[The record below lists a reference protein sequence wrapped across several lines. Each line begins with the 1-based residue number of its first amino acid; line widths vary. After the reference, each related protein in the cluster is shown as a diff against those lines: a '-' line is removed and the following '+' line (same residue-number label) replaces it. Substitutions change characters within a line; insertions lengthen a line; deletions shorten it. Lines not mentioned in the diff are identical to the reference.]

1 MRTPTSG
8 TGTDRAS
15 ARTGEQRPEAPRD
28 MMDSSFTF
36 LKVRGIAI
44 GAHWSWVLV
53 ASFVAWSLGSQVYPR
68 THPGLDERSYVV
80 MGIVTAVVFF
90 GSILLHELGHAF
102 QALKEGMKVHGIT
115 LWLFGG
121 VARFEGMFPSA
132 GAEFR
137 IAIAGPVVSLVLG
150 IGFTAAA
157 FFGDAAGIAEQVVG
171 VSAYLGRINLIVLAF
186 NLVPALPLDGGR
198 VLRAWLWHR
207 QKSFTAATLSAAKAG
222 RAFGYVLM
230 GIGFLGLFTSA
241 VTGGIWFIVLG
252 FFLLQAA
259 ESEAQYAV
267 IARTFRSVR
276 VRDLM
281 SPEPVT
287 APPGLT
293 VGEFLDWAQPMKHS
307 TYPVGEDG
315 RLLGLV
321 SIRMAGAV
329 PPGQR
334 AAVRVSEVMVPLDA
348 VPVVDPQTEVMD
360 ALASLRSGLGRA
372 VVLDDDRIAGILS
385 VSDVAKALELD
396 QARGPVTEP
405 EARSAGILVWVVV
418 TLLMALAAA
427 AFYRPPLAVISP
439 ADAIDISDDITI
451 DGAPVS
457 ELSGRYLL
465 LAVEVS
471 QPTALGALL
480 AIVHPRQDVLPIS
493 AVVPEGVG
501 DTEYAEEQRNIFR
514 ESRMVAAAAA
524 ARAAGF
530 EVALSGSGARIA
542 GILPGSPASR
552 GLRAGD
558 TITAVDGT
566 PVNLAGDLSSIIS
579 GRPSGTTFE
588 MTVQRDDDELQLS
601 VTSTRLEPRGEGRPS
616 IGVLVE
622 TRDFEMDLPFEIEF
636 RDRRIGGPSAGL
648 AYALAIADLLDPED
662 LAGGRDVA
670 ASGTVRINGEV
681 GPVGGLVQ
689 KAAAAEAAGAEILL
703 VPDEEVA
710 ATGATRLPVR
720 GVGSVGEAISTLQ

>member
-710 ATGATRLPVR
+710 ATGDTRLPVR